1 MGRLENA
8 IDELRKSANEA
19 DLTSLLATSR
29 EARLY
34 NADLARELRN
44 VIAAL
49 KSELDR
55 REDRPRTGQ

>member
-29 EARLY
+29 EARLTTRIWRGSFVTS
-34 NADLARELRN
+34 L
-44 VIAAL
+44 
-49 KSELDR
+49 
-55 REDRPRTGQ
+55 QH